1 MKKVRIFL
9 FTAVMAGVMLLGAGC
24 GKEKVTAEG
33 LIQQVSENMNDCKSI
48 EANMKM
54 DFLLSM
60 PSEQEAGDTNMNMD
74 ADLQAV
80 MDSKATEKFSLHMD
94 GKIGMEVAGATVDMA
109 MEAYIVPEDDE
120 LATYTGTQGI
130 WVREAVPISEENSA
144 QQEVFAVSFDE
155 LAKANVKMV
164 LDEEKVTVGDKSCY
178 KLTMDMN
185 GRALQ
190 NMLNMS
196 SGALGDMVASTDS
209 VDFSKAAF
217 DYVLYID
224 EKAKLPVKAEMDATE
239 MMNTAFQSMGVDTE
253 DVSVEKYAIAI
264 EVKSYDSVDEIKVP
278 DEVKTQAVTASE
290 TAGQMSEDI
299 GGESEAEETIQDTSM
314 SENGEPIIYN
324 IYGDYRAIIPVPEGM
339 EIDFDLKNKLSVT
352 YFNDEGSIDYV
363 YEFSSTLSKWM
374 QKYTSF
380 ARLAEEYP
388 EEFSDVV
395 TSEVY
400 TTKIGDYDVQWYTE
414 SYVYEGYY
422 ETRAV
427 GWIEAENDVMLECDI
442 TNYYGEVLTEQD
454 IIKAFE
460 NVQVLSVD

>member
-60 PSEQEAGDTNMNMD
+60 PSEQEVGDTNMNMD
-74 ADLQAV
+74 VDLQAV
-80 MDSKATEKFSLHMD
+80 MDSEATEKFSLHMD

-155 LAKANVKMV
+155 LTKENVKMI

-178 KLTMDMN
+178 KVTMDMN

-224 EKAKLPVKAEMDATE
+224 EKAKLPGEGGDGCHRDDE
-239 MMNTAFQSMGVDTE
+239 YGIS
-253 DVSVEKYAIAI
+253 KYGRR
-264 EVKSYDSVDEIKVP
+264 Y
-278 DEVKTQAVTASE
+278 
-290 TAGQMSEDI
+290 
-299 GGESEAEETIQDTSM
+299 GGCQ
-314 SENGEPIIYN
+314 
-324 IYGDYRAIIPVPEGM
+324 R
-339 EIDFDLKNKLSVT
+339 
-352 YFNDEGSIDYV
+352 
-363 YEFSSTLSKWM
+363 
-374 QKYTSF
+374 
-380 ARLAEEYP
+380 
-388 EEFSDVV
+388 
-395 TSEVY
+395 
-400 TTKIGDYDVQWYTE
+400 
-414 SYVYEGYY
+414 
-422 ETRAV
+422 
-427 GWIEAENDVMLECDI
+427 
-442 TNYYGEVLTEQD
+442 
-454 IIKAFE
+454 
-460 NVQVLSVD
+460 